1 MKSYNSQIT
10 KVKEKI
16 AALKAAG
23 KGYSAQELQKKL
35 NSLEI
40 PVSHGDEAKAEKAS
54 EALKEFADEVE
65 VPKVEAQVKDSLS
78 KKK

>member
-23 KGYSAQELQKKL
+23 KGYSAAQLQKQL
-35 NSLEI
+35 NRLEI
-40 PVSHGDEAKAEKAS
+40 PVSHGKEAEAEKAS
-54 EALKEFADEVE
+54 EALKEYADEVE